1 MTKFNK
7 FYKEFLK
14 LFKKIYFT
22 PKTIKK
28 KTNSVLSTNDI
39 ELKVLKGA
47 VKKDVS

>member
-22 PKTIKK
+22 PKTIKNP
-28 KTNSVLSTNDI
+28 NSVLSTNDI

>member
-7 FYKEFLK
+7 FYKEFLE
-14 LFKKIYFT
+14 LLKKIYFT

-28 KTNSVLSTNDI
+28 TNSVFSTNDI

-47 VKKDVS
+47 VKKNVS

>member
-14 LFKKIYFT
+14 LFKIYFT

-28 KTNSVLSTNDI
+28 PNSVLSTNDI

>member
-14 LFKKIYFT
+14 LFTKK
-22 PKTIKK
+22 P
-28 KTNSVLSTNDI
+28 NSVLSTNDI

>member
-28 KTNSVLSTNDI
+28 PNSVLTTNDI
-39 ELKVLKGA
+39 DLKVLKGA

>member
-14 LFKKIYFT
+14 LFTKK
-22 PKTIKK
+22 P
-28 KTNSVLSTNDI
+28 NSVLSTNDI
-39 ELKVLKGA
+39 ELKGA